1 MTAGAEPEGEPAG
14 RPAGARRQRPGVRPP
29 PPPGRSRWASAA
41 KWVTG
46 ALLVVDLGVLL
57 VVLSLASV
65 TAEGPAKRSLRH
77 SLAIL
82 FEVDAYLDDHFET
95 LRQEATRTQGPSLTL
110 PDLPIDASLTPQEV
124 RSASRDEFRELLL
137 SRSADR
143 LYDEGTS
150 VLQEDR
156 AAEVDF
162 FSPQGAVRTG
172 MDFLRATPHRVLNL
186 LTIGLAA
193 TAGVIALALVLATKG
208 YGRLSSL
215 GISVVAA
222 AVPFVVLAVAIRFAF
237 RLAADGLDDY
247 LVSEFLQLGQELTW
261 AGIRNGIIFSVGGA
275 VVAAAGTGL
284 ALWSDSRR
292 GRERL

>member
-1 MTAGAEPEGEPAG
+1 MPPA
-14 RPAGARRQRPGVRPP
+14 RP
-29 PPPGRSRWASAA
+29 RWASAA
-41 KWVTG
+41 KWIMGV
-46 ALLVVDLGVLL
+46 LLVLDLGVLL

-95 LRQEATRTQGPSLTL
+95 LRQEARQTEEQSLTP
-110 PDLPIDASLTPQEV
+110 PDLPIDASFTPQEV

-143 LYDEGTS
+143 VYDEGTS
-150 VLQEDR
+150 LLREDR
-156 AAEVDF
+156 AAEIDF

-172 MDFLRATPHRVLNL
+172 MDFLRPTPHRILNL

-193 TAGVIALALVLATKG
+193 AAGVIALALILTTRG
-208 YGRLSSL
+208 YGRLAGL
-215 GISVVAA
+215 GVSVLAA
-222 AVPFVVLAVAIRFAF
+222 AVPFVVAAMAIRFAF
-237 RLAADGLDDY
+237 RLAADSLDDY
-247 LVSEFLQLGQELTW
+247 LVSEFLRLGQELTW

-284 ALWSDSRR
+284 ALWSD
-292 GRERL
+292 GRAGLGRL